1 MNSRYY
7 NYPSSDEDEYPY
19 SDEYLSSYEDDD
31 PYLDEYKRPPPARKA
46 SVCKKS
52 FLNSALTPVSKNV
65 NIEEL
70 SIPEKQDNMLCAR
83 MILMSGTGQYWI
95 KGYSKNKDCVLLQ
108 LPLEI
113 VKLIIKLVEGLTAKH
128 YREYKSLLKETPKNG
143 FSASYHEGDI
153 ILCKPNFT

>member
-19 SDEYLSSYEDDD
+19 SDEYPSE
-31 PYLDEYKRPPPARKA
+31 DEYKRPPPARKA
-46 SVCKKS
+46 SVCKNS

-70 SIPEKQDNMLCAR
+70 SIEEKQYNMLCAR

-95 KGYSKNKDCVLLQ
+95 KGYTKNKDCVLLQ

-143 FSASYHEGDI
+143 FSASYHEGGI

>member
-1 MNSRYY
+1 MSGKYY
-7 NYPSSDEDEYPY
+7 NYPSSDED
-19 SDEYLSSYEDDD
+19 DD
-31 PYLDEYKRPPPARKA
+31 PYLDEYPSEDEYKRPPPARKA

-52 FLNSALTPVSKNV
+52 FLNSALTPVRKNV